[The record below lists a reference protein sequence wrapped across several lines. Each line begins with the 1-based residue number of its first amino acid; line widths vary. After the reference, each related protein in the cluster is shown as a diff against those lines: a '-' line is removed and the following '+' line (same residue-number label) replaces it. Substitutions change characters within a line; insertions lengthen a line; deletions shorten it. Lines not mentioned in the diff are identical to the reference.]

1 MTDMKKNNSR
11 TGMTLVEVMISVALV
26 SVAAVIVYT
35 EMLLSYRILMR
46 TRARMEAQSLAF
58 DQLWTYYNN
67 TKIANLPSIYAGVPE
82 TNGLTPEWSVMSTN
96 GLWEIFVIPGGIN
109 PLNSQPTNWV
119 VVAAVWPPTNSMLRI
134 GTNPLARTTITRYN
148 TADRKNDL

>member
-11 TGMTLVEVMISVALV
+11 TGMTLVEVLIAMSLV

-46 TRARMEAQSLAF
+46 TRARMEAQTLAF
-58 DQLWTYYNN
+58 DHLWTYYNN
-67 TKIANLPSIYAGVPE
+67 TKIANLPSTYAGVPE
-82 TNGLTPEWSVMSTN
+82 TNGPTPEWSVMSSN
-96 GLWEIFVIPGGIN
+96 GLWEIIVIPSGIN

-119 VVAAVWPPTNSMLRI
+119 MVATVWPPTNSLLRI

-148 TADRKNDL
+148 TADRKL

>member
-11 TGMTLVEVMISVALV
+11 TGMTLVEVMISMFLV

-35 EMLLSYRILMR
+35 EMQLSYRILMR
-46 TRARMEAQSLAF
+46 TRARMEAQTLAF
-58 DQLWTYYNN
+58 DRLWIYYNN

-82 TNGLTPEWSVMSTN
+82 TNGPTPEWSVMSSN
-96 GLWEIFVIPGGIN
+96 GQWEIIVIPSGIN
-109 PLNSQPTNWV
+109 PLNSKPTNWV
-119 VVAAVWPPTNSMLRI
+119 MVATVWPASNSLLRI

-148 TADRKNDL
+148 TADRKNLP